1 MLDEATSALTEEV
14 ESELYRVGQQLG
26 ITFISV
32 GHRRSLEKV
41 PVLTGRLRRRKNP
54 VAEPGWGQRPLEMGG
69 GVAEDR
75 ASMASCCDGQGSLTS
90 AWW

>member
-14 ESELYRVGQQLG
+14 ESELYRIGQQLG

-41 PVLTGRLRRRKNP
+41 PVLTGWLRRRKNP
-54 VAEPGWGQRPLEMGG
+54 MAEPGWGQRPLKMGG
-69 GVAEDR
+69 WRGGAE
-75 ASMASCCDGQGSLTS
+75 ALC
-90 AWW
+90 